1 MPHSATILITG
12 SVGLVGSALARSLRR
27 RGHRVVGLDLRDPDP
42 GARGDVRDTAML
54 THAVHQCDGI
64 VHLAAVSRVIHGE
77 RDPELCR
84 ATNIGGT
91 RSVVEAAR
99 VAPGRPWLIFA
110 SSREVYGQ
118 PGRLPATEDTALAPI
133 NVYGQTKRAGEGLV
147 LEARSF
153 GVRGAIVRLSN
164 VYGSTADH
172 RDRVVP
178 AFVRAAVR
186 GEPLRVEGSNHTFDF
201 THVEDTARG
210 LVALAE
216 LLDAGEPPP
225 PPIQLLTGTPTS
237 LGELASLAC
246 ELAGT
251 RARIVEAPP
260 RNYDVADFHGSP
272 ERARALL
279 GWSPQIP
286 LGQGISRFVEAVRV
300 EQEGAP

>member
-1 MPHSATILITG
+1 MSGTILITG
-12 SVGLVGSALARSLRR
+12 ARGLVGTSLAQMLREC
-27 RGHRVVGLDLRDPDP
+27 GHRVASLDLAALEP
-42 GARGDVRDTAML
+42 GERGDVRNAEIVARSVTN
-54 THAVHQCDGI
+54 CDGVI
-64 VHLAAVSRVIHGE
+64 HLAAVSRVVHGE
-77 RDPELCR
+77 RDPDLCR
-84 ATNIGGT
+84 DTNISGT
-91 RSVVEAAR
+91 RNVVEAAR
-99 VAPGRPWLIFA
+99 VAPRRPWLIFA

-118 PGRLPATEDTALAPI
+118 PEHLPATEDIALAPV
-133 NVYGQTKRAGEGLV
+133 NVYGRSKRAGEALV
-147 LEARSF
+147 LEARSC

-178 AFVRAAVR
+178 AFVRAAVG
-186 GEPLRVEGSNHTFDF
+186 GEPLRVEGSDHTFDF

-216 LLDAGEPPP
+216 LLGAGEPPP

-237 LGELASLAC
+237 LGELASLAG

-260 RNYDVADFHGSP
+260 RNYDVARFHGSP

-279 GWSPQIP
+279 GWSPQIS
-286 LGQGISRFVEAVRV
+286 LRHGIARFVEAVRV
-300 EQEGAP
+300 EQEGPR